1 MSRIGRFVSKYETS
15 VYHVISRTA
24 LPGLPMEDTDK
35 DRLLHLIKYYS
46 TIFFVDVLGF
56 AIMGNHLHLVCR
68 TYPESEVSDEDVIAR
83 YKIYR
88 GEDDRPSRDNI
99 DYYRNRWTSLSEYVK
114 DIKQEFTR
122 YFNRKHGRRGY
133 FWGERFKSLIV
144 EEGHTLVNLLA
155 YVDLNAIRAGI
166 VKKPED
172 YRWCSLGYHV
182 QTGNKDDL
190 LDMDFGLK
198 EWNEIDEKEIVRK
211 YREFVYETGAAD
223 RGQKSEVRGQF
234 DKAGFKRG
242 IDPKIIRQGR
252 KKKYE
257 LSRQE
262 RFLYRSRYFTDAGI
276 IGSKDFVK
284 TMFDRFKHLLNC
296 KPERK
301 FTPVGGVE
309 GVYSMKKL

>member
-24 LPGLPMEDTDK
+24 LPGLPMEDSDK
-35 DRLLHLIKYYS
+35 DHLLHLIKYYS
-46 TIFFVDVLGF
+46 KIFFVDVLGF
-56 AIMGNHLHLVCR
+56 TIMGNHFHLVCR
-68 TYPESEVSDEDVIAR
+68 TYPESEVSDKDVIAR

-88 GEDDRPSRDNI
+88 GENNRPSQDNI
-99 DYYRNRWTSLSEYVK
+99 DYYRSRWTSLSEYVK

-122 YFNRKHGRRGY
+122 YFNRRHGRRGY

-166 VKKPED
+166 VKRPED

-190 LDMDFGLK
+190 LDVDFGLK
-198 EWNEIDEKEIVRK
+198 EWNEFDDKEIVRK
-211 YREFVYETGAAD
+211 YREFVYETGAVD
-223 RGQKSEVRGQF
+223 
-234 DKAGFKRG
+234 AGKG
-242 IDPKIIRQGR
+242 AVIDPEIVKQER

-257 LSRQE
+257 LTRQD

-276 IGSKDFVK
+276 IGSKEFVK
-284 TMFDRFKHLLNC
+284 SMFDRFKHLLNC

-301 FTPVGGVE
+301 FTPIGGVE
-309 GVYSMKKL
+309 GVYSMKRLG